1 MRRILRVA
9 LVLAAIALIALLAL
23 RQVLRG
29 AHVREAAEARLS
41 ATLGRPVSI
50 GTLGV
55 SVFPRLAFSGTDVR
69 LGDAAAAAPALA
81 VERILILP
89 RLASLLRGSVII
101 ETLDLDGFTVA
112 LLRDADGRWHVPSV
126 MPAPAAG
133 EGGSAVIERVRVS
146 RGRLR
151 VFDRPVG
158 GELRETAAIHD
169 LDADVTVE
177 ASGLRFSPLTGRI
190 GAARI
195 TGDARADARAVRI
208 EFGAETLADDDVPVL
223 LGLLGSE
230 RPDFLGL
237 TESASLAGVVQVD
250 RASRH
255 LSGKGMLHA
264 PAVRFDPLRLRQVN
278 APFKIDGSRLR
289 FAPMTFEMSGGA
301 HQGTVTFQVGEG
313 RSPATW
319 ATDSRVSGLD
329 VGDFLA
335 TLNGS
340 DQRLD
345 GTAAVNAALHGRVD
359 EPLAQTV
366 SGRLGM
372 AVTSGVIRRF
382 PLLESINQVL
392 RLAETEGGDTRF
404 ERLTATFAI
413 AAGRATTD
421 DLEMTAG
428 HVRVRAAGRIG
439 ADRSLAMRGIA
450 VVSPERSARVV
461 ASVRELSGLRNSR
474 GEIELPLTI
483 SGTLDEP
490 SFGLD
495 VKGAVGKGV
504 LDELQRRLRGI
515 IRRKGPG

>member
-9 LVLAAIALIALLAL
+9 LVLAAVALIVLLAL
-23 RQVLRG
+23 RQVLRR

-41 ATLGRPVSI
+41 ATLGQPVSI

-55 SVFPRLAFSGTDVR
+55 SLFPRLAVSGTNVR

-81 VERILILP
+81 VARILILP
-89 RLASLLRGSVII
+89 HLASLLRGTVNI
-101 ETLDLDGFTVA
+101 ETIDLDGFTVS

-126 MPAPAAG
+126 MPVPAGG
-133 EGGSAVIERVRVS
+133 EGRSAVIERVSVS
-146 RGRLR
+146 GGRLR
-151 VFDRPVG
+151 VFDRPVDV
-158 GELRETAAIHD
+158 ELRETATIND
-169 LDADVTVE
+169 LDADVVVE

-195 TGDARADARAVRI
+195 TGDARADARAVRL
-208 EFGAETLADDDVPVL
+208 EFAAETLADDDVPVL

-230 RPDFLGL
+230 RPDFLRL
-237 TESASLAGVVQVD
+237 AEAASLAGVVEVD

-255 LSGKGMLHA
+255 LSGKGTLSA
-264 PAVRFDPLRLRQVN
+264 PAVRFGPLGLRQVA
-278 APFKIDGSRLR
+278 APFTIDGARLR
-289 FAPMTFEMSGGA
+289 FAPMTFEISGGA
-301 HQGTVTFQVGEG
+301 HQGTVTFEVGEG
-313 RSPATW
+313 RAPATW
-319 ATDSRVSGLD
+319 AIDSRVSGLD

-345 GTAAVNAALHGRVD
+345 GTAAVNAALHGRVN
-359 EPLAQTV
+359 EPLEQTV
-366 SGRLGM
+366 SGRLRM
-372 AVTSGVIRRF
+372 IVTDGVIRRF
-382 PLLESINQVL
+382 PLLESINHVL
-392 RLAETEGGDTRF
+392 RLADTQGDDTRF

-413 AAGRATTD
+413 AAGGATTE

-439 ADRSLAMRGIA
+439 ADRSLALRGIA
-450 VVSPERSARVV
+450 AVSPERSARGI
-461 ASVRELSGLRNSR
+461 ASVRELSSLRNSR

-483 SGTLDEP
+483 SGTLDAP

-515 IRRKGPG
+515 IRRQ

>member
-1 MRRILRVA
+1 MQPL
-9 LVLAAIALIALLAL
+9 LKLFLLLAAIALIGVLAL

-29 AHVREAAEARLS
+29 AQVREAAEARLS
-41 ATLGRPVSI
+41 AVLGQPVSI

-55 SVFPRLAFSGTDVR
+55 SLFPRLAISGTDVR

-81 VERILILP
+81 VEAVLILP
-89 RLASLLRGSVII
+89 RLAPLLRGRVSV
-101 ETLDLDGFTVA
+101 ETIDLDGFTVS
-112 LLRDADGRWHVPSV
+112 LLRDAGGRWHVPSV
-126 MPAPAAG
+126 MPAPTAG

-146 RGRLR
+146 GGRLR
-151 VFDRPVG
+151 VFDGPVG
-158 GELRETAAIHD
+158 GALRETAAIHD

-195 TGDARADARAVRI
+195 TGDARADAHAVRL
-208 EFGAETLADDDVPVL
+208 EFAAETLADDDVPVL

-230 RPDFLGL
+230 RPDFLRL
-237 TESASLAGVVQVD
+237 AESASLAGVVQVD
-250 RASRH
+250 RGSRH
-255 LSGKGMLHA
+255 LSGTGTLNA
-264 PAVRFDPLRLRQVN
+264 PAVEFDALRLRQVE
-278 APFKIDGSRLR
+278 APFTIDGSRLR

-301 HQGTVTFQVGEG
+301 HQGTVTFDVGEG

-319 ATDSRVSGLD
+319 AIDSRVRGLD

-340 DQRLD
+340 DQRVD
-345 GTAAVNAALHGRVD
+345 GSAAVNAALHGRVN
-359 EPLAQTV
+359 EPLRQTV

-372 AVTSGVIRRF
+372 TVTDGVIQRF
-382 PLLESINQVL
+382 PLLESINRVL
-392 RLAETEGGDTRF
+392 RLADTQGDDTRF

-413 AAGRATTD
+413 TAGRATTE

-439 ADRSLAMRGIA
+439 ADRSLAMRGVA
-450 VVSPERSARVV
+450 AVSPERSARAV

-490 SFGLD
+490 SFALD

-515 IRRKGPG
+515 IRRK